1 MTIEEI
7 KAELAKRL
15 KPSRYEHSLGV
26 AKAAVKLAGRFGI
39 DQDKAELA
47 GLLHDCAREF
57 PQENL
62 IDEAYHRGV
71 TVSPIE
77 QAIPFML
84 HAPVG
89 ASRAK
94 ELYGIT
100 DRDVLEAIA
109 RHTVGGKG
117 MSELD
122 KIIYY
127 ADMIEENR
135 DYPGVEEMRQLAETA
150 SLDEMLL
157 AGFDQTLSFVLTK
170 HGLMHPDTV
179 VARNEV
185 IMRLM

>member
-1 MTIEEI
+1 MTIDEI
-7 KAELAKRL
+7 KEELAKRL

-26 AKAAVKLAGRFGI
+26 AKAAVRLAERFGV
-39 DQDKAELA
+39 DRDKALVS

-57 PQENL
+57 PQEQL
-62 IDEAYHRGV
+62 IEEASRRGID
-71 TVSPIE
+71 VSPIE
-77 QAIPFML
+77 QVIPFML

-89 ASRAK
+89 ASRAT

-100 DRDVLEAIA
+100 DREVLEAIA

-117 MSELD
+117 MSDLD

-135 DYPGVEEMRQLAETA
+135 NYPGVDELRQLAETA

-157 AGFDQTLSFVLTK
+157 AGFDQTLAFVLSK

-179 VARNEV
+179 EARNEV
-185 IMRLM
+185 IMHLM

>member
-1 MTIEEI
+1 MTIEEM
-7 KAELAKRL
+7 KTELAKRL

-26 AKAAVKLAGRFGI
+26 ARAAVKLAERFGV
-39 DQDKAELA
+39 DRKKAELA

-57 PQENL
+57 PQDKL
-62 IDEAYHRGV
+62 IDEAYHRGI

-77 QAIPFML
+77 QVIPFML

-89 ASRAK
+89 ASRAG
-94 ELYGIT
+94 ELYGVT
-100 DRDVLEAIA
+100 DRDVIGAIA

-117 MSELD
+117 MSDLD

-135 DYPGVEEMRQLAETA
+135 DYPGVEELRKLAETV

-157 AGFDQTLSFVLTK
+157 AGFDQTLAFVLSK